1 MARKVLVADD
11 EAIIRNYVTRAL
23 GGRGFEVT
31 AVPDGAAAIEAA
43 RAEEFGLL
51 VCDLKMPDMRGE
63 RAIEEVQK
71 LRPAIKV
78 IVITGSVS
86 DVKNPLAPR
95 VRADGVLLKPFGID
109 EIRALAAKLLP

>member
-1 MARKVLVADD
+1 MAKTVLVADD
-11 EAIIRNYVTRAL
+11 EEIIRNYVARAL

-31 AVPDGAAAIEAA
+31 AVPDGTSAIAAA
-43 RAEEFGLL
+43 RAADFGLL

-63 RAIEEVQK
+63 RVIEAIQK

-78 IVITGSVS
+78 IVVTGSVS
-86 DVKNPLAPR
+86 DLKSPLAPW